1 MAIDFLYTAQDSSR
15 VDKTLREVTNVF
27 YDIRRLGLV
36 FINHVYYSNVDYS
49 LQRKGHVELGV
60 MRKWFWSKFD
70 TSYWVTRS
78 DFVRPAVPDKQWTF
92 TGEKWE
98 VVPVHNSV

>member
-1 MAIDFLYTAQDSSR
+1 
-15 VDKTLREVTNVF
+15 
-27 YDIRRLGLV
+27 LGLV

-70 TSYWVTRS
+70 TSYWVTTS
-78 DFVRPAVPDKQWTF
+78 QFVQPEVPDKVWDYKD
-92 TGEKWE
+92 GKWD
-98 VVPVHNSV
+98 VVQLLDK